1 MTIDPAARAGRITSR
16 ACCARAAEKRS
27 ACASGESAT
36 SRVWRRTSRIRSAS
50 GVPPGSRVSRTSR
63 PRARSVSAS
72 RAAWADLP
80 TPSPPSNETKRP
92 LISFG
97 RAGTGPPGSLVD
109 LDAAVGLVTG
119 RSRAQVRALD
129 ELVLQLADVRVLW
142 RQLDLVGLA
151 AGHLLDR
158 VARLLERLVLG
169 PAPQLEHRG
178 ERARDLRGRVGAR
191 DVDRDALRLGV
202 AQTRRLAPVIV
213 LECDHDVGLLGLAHD
228 RDGQAEPARGLLDTA
243 PRESKGVDL
252 HHLAPAVPGDARRA
266 APLDR
271 LGGGPAGRRGEDRDL
286 ARSPAL
292 ADLGRD
298 RHAEQDRVPSLRD
311 VVVERAALV

>member
-97 RAGTGPPGSLVD
+97 HAGTAPPGSLVD
-109 LDAAVGLVTG
+109 LDAAVGLVPG

-142 RQLDLVGLA
+142 RQLDLVGFA

-158 VARLLERLVLG
+158 VPRPPQRPFPGPPPPLRPPGRPRRHLV
-169 PAPQLEHRG
+169 
-178 ERARDLRGRVGAR
+178 
-191 DVDRDALRLGV
+191 
-202 AQTRRLAPVIV
+202 
-213 LECDHDVGLLGLAHD
+213 
-228 RDGQAEPARGLLDTA
+228 
-243 PRESKGVDL
+243 
-252 HHLAPAVPGDARRA
+252 
-266 APLDR
+266 
-271 LGGGPAGRRGEDRDL
+271 
-286 ARSPAL
+286 
-292 ADLGRD
+292 
-298 RHAEQDRVPSLRD
+298 
-311 VVVERAALV
+311 